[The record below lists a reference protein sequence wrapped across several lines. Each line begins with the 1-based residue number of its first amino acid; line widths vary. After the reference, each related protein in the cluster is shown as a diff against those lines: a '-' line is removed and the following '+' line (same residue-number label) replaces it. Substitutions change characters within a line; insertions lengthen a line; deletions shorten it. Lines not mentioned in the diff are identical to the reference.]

1 MLRSETWRI
10 WLPVALLPLANILTA
25 VIQLCPSTTNST
37 SSLASMLTAVI
48 QLCPPTINSTSPLA
62 SILTAVIIHT
72 SVLTSYTVSSTLV
85 SFLPSAVIW
94 ILGAIAEELFYRFFL
109 LRTVFLRKISPVPAI
124 LLTSVFFAGMHI
136 FNLRTGQ
143 PVDVTLVQ
151 VFEAF
156 CLSIWAGAVTW
167 KSTWLIPLLAHVLTN
182 ATAGA
187 GSEVMCL
194 WVSLLVSVVVLVD
207 GLLLMKEERR

>member
-1 MLRSETWRI
+1 
-10 WLPVALLPLANILTA
+10 
-25 VIQLCPSTTNST
+25 
-37 SSLASMLTAVI
+37 MLTAF
-48 QLCPPTINSTSPLA
+48 
-62 SILTAVIIHT
+62 IIHT
-72 SVLTSYTVSSTLV
+72 SVLTAYAVPSTLV

-94 ILGAIAEELFYRFFL
+94 SLGAIAEELFYRFFL

-136 FNLRTGQ
+136 FNLRAGQ

-156 CLSIWAGAVTW
+156 CFSIWAGAVTW
-167 KSTWLIPLLAHVLTN
+167 KSTWLIPLLAHVLVN

-187 GSEVMCL
+187 AAEVATAGVI
-194 WVSLLVSVVVLVD
+194 WVEVLVSMVVLVD
-207 GLLLMKEERR
+207 GVILVKGEKR